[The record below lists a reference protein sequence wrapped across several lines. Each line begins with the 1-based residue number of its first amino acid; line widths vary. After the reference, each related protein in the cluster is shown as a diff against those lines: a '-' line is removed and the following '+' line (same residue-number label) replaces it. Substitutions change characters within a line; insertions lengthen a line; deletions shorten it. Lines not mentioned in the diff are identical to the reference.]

1 MMLVVPSRS
10 IEMQSIISFGLQAPA
25 APLPGFQEASMKA
38 IRVHQTG
45 GPEVMVLETV
55 SEPVAGAGQVVVRI
69 HAAGVNPVDV
79 YIRAASQGRQPDL
92 PYTPGSDGAGV
103 IEAVGP
109 GVEGVAGGD
118 RVYLSGTAA
127 GPYVGTYAEEALCLP
142 ANVHRLPDRLSFA
155 QGAAVN
161 VPYATAY
168 RALFDRARAEPGEV
182 VLVHGGSGGV
192 GIASIQIARAHGMT
206 VFATA
211 GTERGRALVADQ
223 GARRVFD
230 HHAPDYMADILAA
243 TSQRGVNVIIEML
256 ANVNLDTDLGL
267 LARSGRVVVVGNRGR
282 VEIDARQT
290 MSRDTAI
297 LGMALTN
304 TTADDRVRIH
314 AALVAGL
321 ASGTLRPVVGRE
333 LPLADAPAAHV
344 AVMEPGAYGKIVLV
358 T

>member
-1 MMLVVPSRS
+1 
-10 IEMQSIISFGLQAPA
+10 
-25 APLPGFQEASMKA
+25 MKA

-45 GPEVMVLETV
+45 GPDVMVLETAPD
-55 SEPVAGAGQVVVRI
+55 PVPGEGQVVVWI

-79 YIRAASQGRQPDL
+79 YIRAAAQGRQPVL

-109 GVEGVAGGD
+109 GVEGIAVGD

-127 GPYVGTYAEEALCLP
+127 GPYVGTYAEKAICVP
-142 ANVHRLPDRLSFA
+142 ANIHHLPDGLSFA

-168 RALFDRARAEPGEV
+168 RALFDRARAEPGNIL
-182 VLVHGGSGGV
+182 LVHGGSGGV
-192 GIASIQIARAHGMT
+192 GIAAIQIARAHGLT

-211 GTERGRALVADQ
+211 GTERGRVLVAGQ
-223 GARRVFD
+223 GAHRVFD
-230 HHAPDYMADILAA
+230 HHAPGYVADIMAA
-243 TSQRGVNVIIEML
+243 TGQRGVDVIIEML

-282 VEIDARQT
+282 IEIDPRQT

-297 LGMALTN
+297 LGMALAN
-304 TTADDRVRIH
+304 TTPDDRARIH

-321 ASGTLRPVVGRE
+321 ANGALRPVVGRE
-333 LPLADAPAAHV
+333 LPLSDAPAAHV
-344 AVMEPGAYGKIVLV
+344 AIMEPGAYGKIVLV

>member
-1 MMLVVPSRS
+1 
-10 IEMQSIISFGLQAPA
+10 
-25 APLPGFQEASMKA
+25 MKA

-45 GPEVMVLETV
+45 GPDVMVLATV
-55 SEPVAGAGQVVVRI
+55 PDPVAGEGQVVVRI

-79 YIRAASQGRQPDL
+79 YIRAAAQGRQPVL

-103 IEAVGP
+103 IEAVGLW
-109 GVEGVAGGD
+109 VEGVAVGD

-127 GPYVGTYAEEALCLP
+127 GPYAGTYAEQATCVP
-142 ANVHRLPDRLSFA
+142 ANVHHLPDGLSFA

-192 GIASIQIARAHGMT
+192 GIAAIQIARAHGLT

-223 GARRVFD
+223 GAHRVFN
-230 HHAPDYMADILAA
+230 HHAPGYVADIMAA
-243 TSQRGVNVIIEML
+243 TGQRGVDVIIEML
-256 ANVNLDTDLGL
+256 ANVNLDMDLGL

-282 VEIDARQT
+282 VEIDPRQT

-304 TTADDRVRIH
+304 TTPDDRARIH

-321 ASGTLRPVVGRE
+321 ANGTLRPVVGCE
-333 LPLADAPAAHV
+333 LPLSDAPAAHV
-344 AVMEPGAYGKIVLV
+344 AIMEPGAYGKMVLV